1 MPANVVVRNAA
12 PFACKVERAKRG
24 VTDRLRKAKEAGELL
39 LASVCRLL
47 GRFDEERHAGVRDGS
62 LADDRPGSLDT
73 VRAFQKDGLT
83 DVVGVAARLVFP

>member
-1 MPANVVVRNAA
+1 M
-12 PFACKVERAKRG
+12 
-24 VTDRLRKAKEAGELL
+24 TDRLREAKEAGELL

-62 LADDRPGSLDT
+62 LADDHPGSLDT

-83 DVVGVAARLVFP
+83 DIVGVAARLVFP